1 MDSRA
6 TALPAIGGGPA
17 RGGPPT
23 EWDTGQDCPGDTSG
37 FPAGSLTHVIREH
50 PRLHPYCVAALSPG
64 STGYCHLWGERTGQ
78 PPPPP
83 GDCAPARQGF
93 ARSRRAL
100 PVVLTP
106 LYRRATL
113 GVAGRLPP
121 TRCLQFL
128 GRARGAAR
136 RPCTQPGQPGKG
148 TLAAH
153 QQPSET
159 WGGVSLRRH
168 RRCPLKML
176 SGVTPSHT
184 VGGL

>member
-78 PPPPP
+78 PPPLPL
-83 GDCAPARQGF
+83 GTVLLLG
-93 ARSRRAL
+93 RAL
-100 PVVLTP
+100 PGPGGLFPWCSPHFTEGPRWVWQGVCPP
-106 LYRRATL
+106 LAASSSWGGR
-113 GVAGRLPP
+113 GVRPGDHALSPGSR
-121 TRCLQFL
+121 
-128 GRARGAAR
+128 GRAPWPPINSRVK
-136 RPCTQPGQPGKG
+136 PGGGFPSAG
-148 TLAAH
+148 TEDAL
-153 QQPSET
+153 
-159 WGGVSLRRH
+159 
-168 RRCPLKML
+168 
-176 SGVTPSHT
+176 
-184 VGGL
+184 